1 MKRKA
6 IVIGASSGIGL
17 EVARRLLADGWQ
29 VGLAARRQEP
39 LQALAQQYGSD
50 AVTAPIDVTDDDAAD
65 RLQALITQLGGVDL
79 YFHAAGIGWQNATLK
94 ADPELATVST
104 NVMGFT
110 RMVGEAF
117 RWMADHGGGH
127 IAVITS
133 IAGTRGLGPAPS
145 YSATKA
151 FQNTYIQALE
161 QLSFARRLGIRFT
174 DIRPGFVDTDLIK
187 GSHFPMTMPSD
198 LVADEIMWALT
209 MKRHVR
215 VIDWRWRILVFFWRL
230 VPAWLWRR
238 LRLTR

>member
-29 VGLAARRQEP
+29 VGLAARRQE
-39 LQALAQQYGSD
+39 LLEALAKEYGAD
-50 AVTAPIDVTDDDAAD
+50 AVTTSIDVTTDDAAD
-65 RLQALITQLGGVDL
+65 RLQALITQLGGMDL
-79 YFHAAGIGWQNATLK
+79 YFHAAGIGWQNPMLK
-94 ADPELATVST
+94 ADTELATVDT
-104 NVMGFT
+104 NVLGFT

-187 GSHFPMTMPSD
+187 GSHFPMTMPTD

-215 VIDWRWRILVFFWRL
+215 VIDWRWRTVVFFWRL
-230 VPAWLWRR
+230 LPAWLWRR
-238 LRLTR
+238 MRLTH